1 MLEFCLSCCLGYV
14 VCELNHELNW
24 IDVIISWISTGV
36 NSVFKIVDQLQIVRF
51 NVSAYMPVLPRYIAY
66 STF

>member
-1 MLEFCLSCCLGYV
+1 MFHVYLSSCLGYV

-36 NSVFKIVDQLQIVRF
+36 NSVFKIVTQL
-51 NVSAYMPVLPRYIAY
+51 
-66 STF
+66 